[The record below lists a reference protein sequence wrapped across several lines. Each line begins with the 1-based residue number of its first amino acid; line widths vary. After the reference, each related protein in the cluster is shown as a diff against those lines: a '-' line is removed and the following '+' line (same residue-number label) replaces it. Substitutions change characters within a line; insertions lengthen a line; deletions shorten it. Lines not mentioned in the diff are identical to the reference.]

1 MFRTTIELVV
11 NHYMS
16 IVVNKASFG
25 GSTVYDKNARVC
37 SEHFLP
43 TDFVSSV
50 LQGFGPSK
58 RTLKPD
64 AVPSV
69 FSFAPPPKRRK
80 ITEARIARA
89 EQQATIK
96 QLVYS
101 SQCSSEP
108 GTSTSISSAAPATR
122 DIGIQCG

>member
-1 MFRTTIELVV
+1 M
-11 NHYMS
+11 
-16 IVVNKASFG
+16 
-25 GSTVYDKNARVC
+25 
-37 SEHFLP
+37 
-43 TDFVSSV
+43 DFVSSV

-58 RTLKPD
+58 HTLKPD
-64 AVPSV
+64 AEPSI

-80 ITEARIARA
+80 ITQVRIARA

-96 QLVYS
+96 QLVYC